1 MEWKFYTLGAGATAI
16 ALVALATLWWTAMA
30 GQSDPRRPISFES
43 PRGDLARQED
53 R

>member
-16 ALVALATLWWTAMA
+16 TLVALATLWWTAMA